1 MGIVFIKKK
10 KEFVWKTEEVCNL
23 KKEVKCIIELIGMDR
38 VGLSNYES
46 QTHIDS
52 QLYKIF
58 LRLMTVNNIMIFCYK
73 LYRKSHINTK
83 TF

>member
-1 MGIVFIKKK
+1 MG
-10 KEFVWKTEEVCNL
+10 
-23 KKEVKCIIELIGMDR
+23 R

-58 LRLMTVNNIMIFCYK
+58 LRLITINNTMIFCYK